1 MPTNIG
7 DAPLDDLKIG
17 QAAVSKGY
25 VGINQIFPNTTEIT
39 AAAFDN
45 ANVTNAAQNTDYTV
59 AGEIGSSFT
68 LTGSSGATGPA
79 GTQILSSSPTTYPI
93 AIGDNTTCQAPAR
106 NPSIVI
112 APIGSTVLAS
122 GLSNT
127 DALVQASGPS
137 QAMWAISGT
146 TSVTYTG
153 GASGTS
159 QIGGTWY
166 WVAGATWD
174 VSYAVTGNIPYSAL
188 DPNGP
193 ALYGYSQTPSTFG
206 NYSVT
211 NTTGPSGVTG
221 VNGPLGNLSYKNCY
235 WTWTGTVPNGTYSYT
250 LELVSGQHSYMKFG
264 LVANLPSGACAT
276 INGGTGGYISSPNI
290 YTSLPPNG

>member
-7 DAPLDDLKIG
+7 DAPLDGLKIG
-17 QAAVSKGY
+17 QAAVPKAY
-25 VGINQIFPNTTEIT
+25 VGIDQIFPNTTEIT

-59 AGEIGSSFT
+59 AGEIGASFT

-79 GTQILSSSPTTYPI
+79 GTQVLSSSPTTYPI
-93 AIGDNTTCQAPAR
+93 AIGDNSTCQAAGR
-106 NPSIVI
+106 NPQIII
-112 APIGSTVLAS
+112 APQGATVLAS

-127 DALVQASGPS
+127 DTIVQAGGPS
-137 QAMWAISGT
+137 STPYSISGT

-174 VSYAVTGNIPYSAL
+174 VSYAVTGNVQYSVL

-193 ALYGYSQTPSTFG
+193 ALYGYSVTPGTYG

-211 NTTGPSGVTG
+211 NTTGPAGVTG
-221 VNGPLGNLSYKNCY
+221 FNGPLGNQSYKNCY
-235 WTWTGTVPNGTYSYT
+235 WTWSGAVPNGTYSYT
-250 LELVSGQHSYMKFG
+250 LELLSGQHSYMKFG
-264 LVANLPSGACAT
+264 LVVVLASGACAT
-276 INGGTGGYISSPNI
+276 INGSTGGFISSPNT